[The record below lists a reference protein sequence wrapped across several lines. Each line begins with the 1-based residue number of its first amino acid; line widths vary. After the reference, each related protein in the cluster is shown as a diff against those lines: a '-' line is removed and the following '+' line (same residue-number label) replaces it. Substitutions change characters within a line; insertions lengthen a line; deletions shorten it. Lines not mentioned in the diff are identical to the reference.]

1 MSNTEKMGD
10 PLNLSTWTL
19 IDNEGEIVS
28 GDIDSESSDSSIE
41 VVTFNDGEL
50 ATFSRHLSSDP
61 NKEISDDLMDLK
73 ETLEHNSVNDHP
85 GNHESFGNQES
96 LSSESTATSSFLSEN
111 FDRQAETDVIKS
123 SLNNVI
129 HYVDK
134 SLHSGQTIKE
144 VTVSSQD
151 DLDLLVNEK
160 QEKILVKD
168 CLVSGAEN
176 NEDIVYDDTVTS
188 VRHSDHYDGS
198 KIGDNPLGNE
208 LGACCLDLLLER
220 SGDFKN
226 TVETD
231 LANEGKTYLSA
242 YASDSGTDRI
252 HFSDE
257 ESSVSH
263 TAKDIVSLLEE
274 EPKSSNTDTDLIH
287 LSEEEN
293 TNYSVGRRT
302 DSDTDSDFVRL
313 DCGSLPDLDIHEI
326 TVPIRISTVESSV
339 CPSFSFLRNADSA
352 NRHSTSQEST
362 NREAV
367 IPYEED
373 VDDDT
378 ESSTEEGVDD
388 RIESEQSEAG
398 SLSAQNDIGD
408 LSVFADI
415 GDLPLD
421 AGNVPR
427 NYIHSP
433 NNHLSTILN
442 VIVFVAAILTMG
454 ISLGIIVGT
463 DLEIEEWQQT
473 VYQQS
478 MKIIL
483 LEQQLKLKSEELSS
497 VKMELVEKS
506 YFAETWVKKFEHF
519 YAQAYVQFCNL
530 AIYENKSRENGFN
543 MLGDVFERVTNCE
556 RAKMGLMCDEG
567 VFSLPPCEKYFEW
580 FIGNFSIIKN
590 EVATPSSSNQKPSEN
605 TEGLHNLTQEHQHQI
620 LQETHQAAPL
630 AEPVMINIKDLQ
642 QSLTR
647 EQQRALHWQNLYLSE
662 RRQKERER
670 ENEEWEDE
678 RDRELWENEHEHLDQ
693 VDCLKKLMAAN
704 VTRLT
709 QHISQWNFTVFD
721 DFANLSLLLSGVAE
735 LKQSVIDSLQNVWD
749 RAEEMLDNVQKKNS
763 DWVEVKS
770 SSRDFE
776 LLYVYVTH
784 ILQEIGELLDEET
797 LLEYLRVQVNSVI
810 ELLKNIILSEPSS
823 KNILLPIQSN
833 FEHAQMLDPVLDTK
847 KTIASLIQLFYD
859 LQQTLKVEFGSEA
872 FQSKAADEMSDQM
885 ANEKHN
891 AEKVAK
897 NKKNNSWPNRLG
909 ILLKKTS
916 ASVRD
921 KVKNTWQKIKSIWH
935 NKKTTLHKL
944 KNYWHEKKP
953 SVLKMAQGLTDH
965 VINVS
970 SKFKNLCTS
979 LPLFNKN
986 EADVNIYSRSVSKA
1000 RKQWQ
1005 KDILHEPCKTLGK
1018 FSTECNS
1025 DRKQLKKNIKKINHK
1040 FIEILKL
1047 FNSIEVQK
1055 LKPNQMKK
1063 IFLKIKSFQ
1072 DDWGSSGL
1080 LLKTDLDW
1088 VTCQRTQWFNFINK
1102 ATPLDLKSCNTI
1114 NLEENLSEQ
1123 HCERSKVQIVQ
1134 SQGPSNHFSHQQKL
1148 DEQVQPENTDFHH
1161 EKDGVSVQNTLH
1173 RNLDNT
1179 NKTFEFES
1187 KSHEQDDWYLKWAN
1201 YRVQSR
1207 KEHDKSDWIFQ
1218 MAADREKQR
1227 NEDRASSNWVFQ
1239 KADHRKQK
1247 RREAHRNDWL
1257 FERAHRNPSCD
1268 GHFSHCET
1276 DSHDKSKNWF
1286 EKHDD
1291 HRENMRR
1298 QARHMREDKNMHRNF
1313 HSEKLKR
1320 SKPKRHHYHSHSR
1333 SSKQDD
1339 KRFHSAFAHF

>member
-1 MSNTEKMGD
+1 MSDTEKMGD

-50 ATFSRHLSSDP
+50 ATFSRHRSSDP
-61 NKEISDDLMDLK
+61 NKEISVDLMDLK

-85 GNHESFGNQES
+85 GNHECFGNQES
-96 LSSESTATSSFLSEN
+96 PSSESTATSSFLSEN

-134 SLHSGQTIKE
+134 SLPSGQTIKE

-188 VRHSDHYDGS
+188 VRRSDHYDGS

-242 YASDSGTDRI
+242 YASDSGIDRI

-339 CPSFSFLRNADSA
+339 CPSFSFLRNAGGWI
-352 NRHSTSQEST
+352 NT
-362 NREAV
+362 
-367 IPYEED
+367 ED
-373 VDDDT
+373 FQRRF
-378 ESSTEEGVDD
+378 EGVP
-388 RIESEQSEAG
+388 EAFFF
-398 SLSAQNDIGD
+398 
-408 LSVFADI
+408 V
-415 GDLPLD
+415 
-421 AGNVPR
+421 
-427 NYIHSP
+427 
-433 NNHLSTILN
+433 HLL
-442 VIVFVAAILTMG
+442 
-454 ISLGIIVGT
+454 GT

-497 VKMELVEKS
+497 VKMEVVEKS

-543 MLGDVFERVTNCE
+543 MLGDVFERVANCE
-556 RAKMGLMCDEG
+556 RAKMGLMCDED

-605 TEGLHNLTQEHQHQI
+605 TEGLHDLTQEHQHQI

-735 LKQSVIDSLQNVWD
+735 LKQSVIDSLHNVWD

-784 ILQEIGELLDEET
+784 ILQEIGELLDDET

-859 LQQTLKVEFGSEA
+859 LEQTLKVEFGSEA
-872 FQSKAADEMSDQM
+872 FQSKAADEMSDEM

-970 SKFKNLCTS
+970 SKFKKLCTS

-1088 VTCQRTQWFNFINK
+1088 VTCQSTQWFNFINK

-1114 NLEENLSEQ
+1114 KLEENISEQ

-1187 KSHEQDDWYLKWAN
+1187 KSHEQDDWYSKWAN

-1218 MAADREKQR
+1218 MAAGREKQR

-1276 DSHDKSKNWF
+1276 DSRDKSKDWF

-1320 SKPKRHHYHSHSR
+1320 STPKRHHYHSHSR